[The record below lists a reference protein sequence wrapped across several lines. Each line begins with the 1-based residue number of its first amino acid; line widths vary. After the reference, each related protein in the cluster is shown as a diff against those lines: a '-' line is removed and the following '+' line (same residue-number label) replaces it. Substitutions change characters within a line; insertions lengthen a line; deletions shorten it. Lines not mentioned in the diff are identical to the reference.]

1 MTTVVHRSRIGS
13 LTLAGMLAAVL
24 VASGLTAPARAAIPL
39 PHEDPFY
46 RYDGATPL
54 AEVPP
59 GTVLKTRP
67 VTVGVPGSG
76 VGVVPATQLLYRTQ
90 DQQPRPSVTVTTVVN
105 PTGPVNGGLVGYLSF
120 YDALGD
126 KCSPSY
132 TLRGGDPGQDNAEL
146 AYAETALVLALAAQG
161 YAVTVP
167 DFEGTDLHWVAGHE
181 SGWSSLDAI
190 RATESY
196 LGMGRGQ
203 KVGLFGYSGGS
214 IAGERA
220 SELAPSYAPELN
232 LIGAAVGGLPVHLAH
247 NLDYVNGSQA
257 WSGVI
262 PAVLVSLGR
271 AFGIPVAKFTNRYG
285 KQVMAEVQDQCI
297 GSFNGNY
304 PGLRV
309 EQLVKRKYRPFLK
322 VRPFARTIN
331 KLIMGSAPGHP
342 ELPMFMGVGNHDGT
356 GDDVMIVKDVQ
367 ALAHQYCSQGVP
379 VQLRVYDG
387 AAHTEAG
394 LQFFPEAM
402 AFLGQRF
409 AGLPFAGNCAEVPE
423 GNSLA
428 PLKVRKKR
436 AQQQHHH
443 HQHRQE
449 HTSFN

>member
-1 MTTVVHRSRIGS
+1 MTTVVRRSRTGS
-13 LTLAGMLAAVL
+13 ALLAGLVAVL
-24 VASGLTAPARAAIPL
+24 LVVAGLSAPSRAAIPL

-46 RYDGATPL
+46 RYDGSAPL
-54 AEVPP
+54 GSVAP
-59 GTVLKTRP
+59 GTVLKARS

-76 VGVVPATQLLYRTQ
+76 AGAVPATQLLYRTQ
-90 DQQPRPSVTVTTVVN
+90 DEQGRPSATVTTVVN
-105 PTGPVNGGLVGYLSF
+105 PTGPANGGLVAYLSF

-126 KCSPSY
+126 ICSPSY
-132 TLRGGDPGQDNAEL
+132 TLQGGDPGQANAQL
-146 AYAETALVLALAAQG
+146 AYAETGLVLGLAAQG

-181 SGWSSLDAI
+181 SGWSSLDAV

-196 LGMGRGQ
+196 LGMPSSQ

-214 IAGERA
+214 SAGEWA

-232 LIGAAVGGLPVHLAH
+232 LVGAAVGGLPVHLAH
-247 NLDYVNGSQA
+247 NLRYVNGSQS

-271 AFGIPVAKFTNRYG
+271 AFGIKVKKFTSRYG

-309 EQLVKRKYRPFLK
+309 QQLVKKKYHAFLK
-322 VRPFARTIN
+322 TRPFAKTIN

-342 ELPMFMGVGNHDGT
+342 QLPMFMGVGNADGT

-367 ALAHQYCSQGVP
+367 GLAHQYCGQGVP
-379 VQLRVYDG
+379 VQLQVYEG

-394 LQFFPEAM
+394 LQFFPAAM
-402 AFLGQRF
+402 SFLGQRF
-409 AGLPFAGNCAEVPE
+409 AGAPFAGNCADIPA

-428 PLKVRKKR
+428 PLKLRKKHKHR
-436 AQQQHHH
+436 HPHH
-443 HQHRQE
+443 
-449 HTSFN
+449 

>member
-1 MTTVVHRSRIGS
+1 

-90 DQQPRPSVTVTTVVN
+90 DQQRRPSVTVTTVAH

-214 IAGERA
+214 IAGEWA